1 MLRDCSLFM
10 PKGVGGRWFS
20 SNLGKAD
27 RDLRFSRKDPTFEVN
42 TLFINMAFC
51 FFRPVNSS
59 WALQEKK
66 CPRLAKQSSRY
77 MISTAN
83 TSHTLINTHD
93 VNRLDTSCQSHV
105 DVMNKDI
112 SLLWKNELTS
122 RVRIFCQKGIEKQPS
137 DRKKDY
143 YKG

>member
-1 MLRDCSLFM
+1 
-10 PKGVGGRWFS
+10 
-20 SNLGKAD
+20 
-27 RDLRFSRKDPTFEVN
+27 
-42 TLFINMAFC
+42 
-51 FFRPVNSS
+51 
-59 WALQEKK
+59 
-66 CPRLAKQSSRY
+66 

-122 RVRIFCQKGIEKQPS
+122 RVRIFCQTGIEKQPC
-137 DRKKDY
+137 DRKNDY
-143 YKG
+143 YKGKDCTHSENAGLSVKCFNSRKMLLIMSRGFME